1 MTKLIINLTD
11 TDYECLEEAAKRAGT
26 SIQILI
32 HEWIANL
39 SKIDEPFDV
48 TQDPVFQMEG
58 YESEAPVDLS
68 VNIDKYLY

>member
-1 MTKLIINLTD
+1 MTELIINLTD
-11 TDYECLEEAAKRAGT
+11 TDYERLEEAAKRAGT

-39 SKIDEPFDV
+39 SEIDKPFDV

-58 YESEAPVDLS
+58 YESEAPIDLS